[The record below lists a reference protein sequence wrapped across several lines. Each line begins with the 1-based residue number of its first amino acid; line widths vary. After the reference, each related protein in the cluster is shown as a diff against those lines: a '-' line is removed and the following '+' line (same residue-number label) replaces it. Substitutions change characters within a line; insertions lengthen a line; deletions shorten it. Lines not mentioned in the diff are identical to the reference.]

1 MSTVDKTNQFV
12 TPTYGRVPLTIVK
25 GEGYTLYDEKGQS
38 YVDFTAGIGVN
49 SLGYNHPEW
58 VKATQDQLATLQH
71 ISNLYYTDPSATLAE
86 KLIDKTNMEHVFFVN
101 SGAES
106 NELAIKVARKWGH
119 QQTESKH
126 KILTLENSFHGRTVT
141 TLAATGQEKFHKHF
155 YPFTSGFDYV
165 KANNVEDLNEKM
177 DEDVAAIMIEV
188 VQGEGGIVPLDEE
201 FLQSIQEITTTKEV
215 LLIIDEVQTGIG
227 RTGKFFS
234 YEHYGLKP
242 DIVTSAKGLGGGLPI
257 GAVLFGERVKD
268 VLKTGDHGTTYG
280 GNPVATAGAN
290 VVVDTLDDSFLQEV
304 TKKSNELTNK
314 LLEID
319 GVESVEGLGLM
330 LGITFKGISA
340 KKVLQHA
347 IDEGVLFLT
356 AKDKLRLLP
365 PLIIDEKAIDKAVLA
380 VETILKKEAEGVVN
394 S

>member
-1 MSTVDKTNQFV
+1 MSTIDKTNQFV

-58 VKATQDQLATLQH
+58 VKATQEQLATLQH
-71 ISNLYYTDPSATLAE
+71 MSNLYYTDPSATLAE
-86 KLIDKTNMEHVFFVN
+86 KLIQKTNMKHVFFVN

-119 QQTESKH
+119 QHKESKH
-126 KILTLENSFHGRTVT
+126 KILTLENSFHGRTIT

-155 YPFTSGFDYV
+155 NPFTEGFDYV
-165 KANNVEDLNEKM
+165 EANNIADLKEKM

-188 VQGEGGIVPLDEE
+188 VQGEGGIVPLEE
-201 FLQSIQEITTTKEV
+201 DFLQAIQEITSTKEV

-234 YEHYGLKP
+234 YEHFGLHP
-242 DIVTSAKGLGGGLPI
+242 DLVTSAKGLGGGLPI
-257 GAVLFGERVKD
+257 GAVFFGERVKD
-268 VLKTGDHGTTYG
+268 VLETGDHGTTYG

-290 VVVDTLDDSFLQEV
+290 VVIDTIDEAFLHSVAE
-304 TKKSNELTNK
+304 KSNQLTEK
-314 LLEID
+314 LLAIEE
-319 GVESVEGLGLM
+319 VESVDGLGLM
-330 LGITFKGISA
+330 LGITFKHTSA
-340 KKVLQHA
+340 KKVLQDA

-365 PLIIDEKAIDKAVLA
+365 PLIIDEEAIDKAVSALEA
-380 VETILKKEAEGVVN
+380 VLKKETEGVVK
-394 S
+394 

>member
-1 MSTVDKTNQFV
+1 MSTIDKTNQFV

-38 YVDFTAGIGVN
+38 YIDFTAGIGVN
-49 SLGYNHPEW
+49 SLGYNHPDW
-58 VKATQDQLATLQH
+58 VKATQEQLATLQH

-86 KLIDKTNMEHVFFVN
+86 KLIQKTTMEHVFFVN

-119 QQTESKH
+119 QQKETKH

-155 YPFTSGFDYV
+155 NPFTEGFDYV
-165 KANNVEDLNEKM
+165 EANNIADLNEKM

-188 VQGEGGIVPLDEE
+188 VQGEGGIVPLDED
-201 FLQSIQEITTTKEV
+201 FLQAIQELTSSEEV

-234 YEHYGLKP
+234 YEHFGLQP
-242 DIVTSAKGLGGGLPI
+242 DLVTSAKGLGGGLPI
-257 GAVLFGERVKD
+257 GAVFFGERVKD
-268 VLKTGDHGTTYG
+268 VLETGDHGTTYG

-290 VVVDTLDDSFLQEV
+290 VVIDTLDEAFLHSVAEKSKQL
-304 TKKSNELTNK
+304 TKK
-314 LLEID
+314 LLAIEE
-319 GVESVEGLGLM
+319 VESVDGLGLM
-330 LGITFKGISA
+330 LGITFKQATA
-340 KKVLQHA
+340 KKVLQDA

-365 PLIIDEKAIDKAVLA
+365 PLIIDEEAIEKAVSAL
-380 VETILKKEAEGVVN
+380 ETVLKKETEEVVN
-394 S
+394 